1 MKTQTLFGQL
11 WMFPNMS
18 VQIMDEDVATS
29 YPVNLSIELKLFWD
43 QIVGQHSKYED
54 VQKFIKI
61 KQIWN
66 T

>member
-1 MKTQTLFGQL
+1 
-11 WMFPNMS
+11 
-18 VQIMDEDVATS
+18 MDEDVATS

-61 KQIWN
+61 KLIIALSKYHN
-66 T
+66 LLYCC